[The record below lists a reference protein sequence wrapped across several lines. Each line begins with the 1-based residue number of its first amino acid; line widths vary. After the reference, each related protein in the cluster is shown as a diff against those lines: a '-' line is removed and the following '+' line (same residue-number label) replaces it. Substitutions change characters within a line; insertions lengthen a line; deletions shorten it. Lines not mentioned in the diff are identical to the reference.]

1 MLSRVA
7 ENLYWLARYMER
19 AENTA
24 RLIQVNG
31 NLVMDLPGG
40 VTWEPLVRIVEAT
53 EAFEATGRQYT
64 ERSVVAFLVGD
75 YDNPGSIASS
85 IAGARENARTVRDM
99 IPREVWEHVNDLH
112 LYAREHFK
120 GGLPRRGR
128 HQHLQYVVQGAQAF
142 TGMLEGTMNRGLG
155 FRFLTAGRY
164 LERADMTGRI
174 VDVRSSSLLVDTD
187 TEGLK
192 PYQNIQWMSVLK
204 SLTGYQMYRLKKRV
218 RVHSDAVLEFLIL
231 DDEFPRAV
239 YSCLG
244 QVESQLGQLP
254 NNTDPLRVV
263 TRLRRH
269 LREQPLQGLGADAL
283 HDYIV
288 EVLAGLGEAHDALVQ
303 TYFDP
308 NGAGEVEPAAAVV
321 PAADLGAARRAR

>member
-24 RLIQVNG
+24 RLIQVNA
-31 NLVMDLPGG
+31 NLMLDLPGG
-40 VTWEPLVRIVEAT
+40 VSTGWEPLIRIVEAT
-53 EAFEATGRQYT
+53 DAYEATGRQYS
-64 ERSVVAFLVGD
+64 ERSVIAFLVGD
-75 YDNPGSIASS
+75 YAYSGSIVSS
-85 IAGARENARTVRDM
+85 IAMARENARTVRDM

-112 LYAREHFK
+112 LYAREHLK
-120 GGLPRRGR
+120 GGLHRRER
-128 HQHLQYVVQGAQAF
+128 HSRLQYVIQGAQAF
-142 TGMLEGTMNRGLG
+142 TGMLEGTMNRGIG
-155 FRFLTAGRY
+155 FRFLSAGRY

-174 VDVRSSSLLVDTD
+174 IDVRSSSLLVDSG
-187 TEGLK
+187 TEGLR

-204 SLTGYQMYRLKKRV
+204 SLTGYQMYRLKMRV
-218 RVHSDAVLEFLIL
+218 RVHSDAVLAFLIL

-244 QVESQLGQLP
+244 HVEFEVSSLP
-254 NNTDPLRVV
+254 NNAGPLRVI

-269 LREQPLQGLGADAL
+269 LQAQSLQGVTADDL
-283 HDYIV
+283 HDVIV
-288 EVLAGLGEAHDALVQ
+288 AMLYGLGEIHEALSQ

-308 NGAGEVEPAAAVV
+308 EETSRER
-321 PAADLGAARRAR
+321 L

>member
-24 RLIQVNG
+24 RLIQVNA
-31 NLVMDLPGG
+31 NLMLDLPGG
-40 VTWEPLVRIVEAT
+40 VSTGWEPLIRIVEAS
-53 EAFEATGRQYT
+53 EAYEATGRRYS
-64 ERSVVAFLVGD
+64 ERSVIAFLVGD
-75 YDNPGSIASS
+75 YSNPGSIVSS
-85 IAGARENARTVRDM
+85 IAAARENARTVRDM

-112 LYAREHFK
+112 LYAREYLK
-120 GGLPRRGR
+120 GGLHRRER
-128 HQHLQYVVQGAQAF
+128 HRHLQYVIQGAQAF
-142 TGMLEGTMNRGLG
+142 TGMLEGTMNRGAG
-155 FRFLTAGRY
+155 FHFLSAGRY

-174 VDVRSSSLLVDTD
+174 IDVRSSSLLIETE

-244 QVESQLGQLP
+244 HVEFQLSSLP
-254 NNTDPLRVV
+254 NNAGPLRVI

-269 LREQPLQGLGADAL
+269 LQTQSLLGVSADDL
-283 HDYIV
+283 HDFIV
-288 EVLAGLGEAHDALVQ
+288 AMLEGLGEVHDALAQ

-308 NGAGEVEPAAAVV
+308 EEASRER
-321 PAADLGAARRAR
+321 L